1 MRPQPVTISSKLSY
15 VVYEHSWETS
25 GFSISASVSRQTW
38 ANCIFRFHYMKQAG
52 TSADLRMR
60 NLVSMVVSEE
70 YFTLSSF
77 LTIHTVRTHVEQNQL
92 ETIGVVEE
100 IRKNMDYF
108 ALNVKLLIN
117 YAGHLVKS
125 GG

>member
-1 MRPQPVTISSKLSY
+1 MESILTKKMNDMKGTPGRASCCRITP
-15 VVYEHSWETS
+15 
-25 GFSISASVSRQTW
+25 ISASVSRQAW
-38 ANCIFRFHYMKQAG
+38 ANCIFRFHHMKQAG
-52 TSADLRMR
+52 TSADFCMR

-70 YFTLSSF
+70 YFTFSSF

-100 IRKNMDYF
+100 IRKNMDDF

>member
-1 MRPQPVTISSKLSY
+1 MESILAKKMNGMKGTLGRASCRRITP
-15 VVYEHSWETS
+15 
-25 GFSISASVSRQTW
+25 ISASVSRQTW
-38 ANCIFRFHYMKQAG
+38 ANCIFRFHHMKQAG
-52 TSADLRMR
+52 TSADFCMR

-70 YFTLSSF
+70 YFTFSSF

-100 IRKNMDYF
+100 IRKNMDEF

>member
-1 MRPQPVTISSKLSY
+1 MEMSD
-15 VVYEHSWETS
+15 
-25 GFSISASVSRQTW
+25 
-38 ANCIFRFHYMKQAG
+38 
-52 TSADLRMR
+52 DLRQISLNSPTDFSLGRLPCMR

-70 YFTLSSF
+70 YFTFSSF

-100 IRKNMDYF
+100 IRKNMDEF

>member
-1 MRPQPVTISSKLSY
+1 
-15 VVYEHSWETS
+15 
-25 GFSISASVSRQTW
+25 
-38 ANCIFRFHYMKQAG
+38 MKQAG
-52 TSADLRMR
+52 TSADFCMR
-60 NLVSMVVSEE
+60 SLVSMVG
-70 YFTLSSF
+70 FDWFSSF
-77 LTIHTVRTHVEQNQL
+77 LTIHTVRTHVGQNQL

-100 IRKNMDYF
+100 ICKNMDDF

>member
-1 MRPQPVTISSKLSY
+1 
-15 VVYEHSWETS
+15 
-25 GFSISASVSRQTW
+25 
-38 ANCIFRFHYMKQAG
+38 MKQAG
-52 TSADLRMR
+52 TSADFCMR

-70 YFTLSSF
+70 YFTFSSF
-77 LTIHTVRTHVEQNQL
+77 LTIRTHVEQNQL

-100 IRKNMDYF
+100 IRKNMDEF

>member
-1 MRPQPVTISSKLSY
+1 MSDDLRQISLNSP
-15 VVYEHSWETS
+15 TD
-25 GFSISASVSRQTW
+25 FSLVSAFPHQCPDRHGQS
-38 ANCIFRFHYMKQAG
+38 QAG
-52 TSADLRMR
+52 TSADFCMR
-60 NLVSMVVSEE
+60 NLVSTVVSEE
-70 YFTLSSF
+70 YFTFSSF

-100 IRKNMDYF
+100 IRKNMDDF